1 MEEIARA
8 CAAIDESELRLWLS
22 AADKLH
28 CHTLN
33 AIAIPTHH
41 LQDATRELR
50 DLAAQK
56 SPKLAAWESLVA
68 MGVSV
73 DAFLGLVLALAAKDE
88 PLLLM
93 HTAALYLAAARCD
106 GAVSH
111 GLLHPM
117 VCHELVARLR
127 ASLGTV
133 SGRSSKP
140 TSKRATADKPDVAL
154 SAGFKAARSAVLTEL
169 ASLLEHVPLRSHP
182 EVLSQ
187 FVSLLVSMVPSCAT
201 TADDEGPLGALAHC
215 LHARHGDASHTTPIV
230 FRSLVPPLSLN
241 IEGGPSTKEAAAA
254 QLACADFI
262 ATVCHSAD
270 ASTND
275 GRALLHAAQA
285 AMQHASAA
293 APERAEPRA
302 AVCASLARLL
312 RCLPPVCTSRYASF
326 LWSYSRNAK
335 VAARVFAT
343 DMAAAMLGSAV
354 HSAALRLPEVVGV
367 LWRLVTHR
375 LDDRVA
381 LVRGRAL
388 TALAAVI
395 TAGPS
400 LLGLAQEPVPVAADA
415 ASAGVAR
422 PAASPQR
429 LPTTPGSRG
438 TSATGRRAAPTTPLH
453 IVASPSASLTA
464 AAEQEAPLEAAV
476 AKALERCGDE
486 RPAVRKAALQAVE
499 AWAKLDDGA
508 SPSLESSEL
517 ASVCVRCTDKS
528 SLVRKQA
535 ARTLSALYGA
545 APHLTDLR
553 GAWIDSVLPLVRD
566 SEASVADAAL
576 EAVDAFALTP
586 LADCGSDPDAALG
599 EPLWLLLQQMGA
611 SSQPHIEAAVAS
623 LERQGKLPRLLGKSA
638 QQLLGLE
645 GLSPQGRASLW
656 SILHGVAVL
665 PKATSSRI
673 DLVTL
678 VWSVRNAPQASPD
691 EAMALRTLLGLAT
704 RGGVPKARCTEL
716 RDELVARL
724 RAPSGTGSSAA
735 TSACANVCIALDTL
749 VGAGP
754 GAWVA
759 ELRDAATSV
768 ICRAASHPSSAQ
780 ASLLE
785 RALVITG
792 ELALVA
798 GAPAMEEI
806 VVAAAS
812 ELLMRVHWGDES
824 AGALAAVSIIMLG
837 KASLGSLALAQ
848 RLIPVFLRELGSSS
862 SAAVRSNAMVVIHDL
877 IKQNAA
883 LLDRHIPTIALAL
896 ADPEPL
902 VRHTSLLVLS
912 QLLLED
918 YVKWRHCLF
927 RGFARLL
934 ADDVAHV
941 RNAAQVCL
949 IDTLLPRAPSLA
961 LSSFISL
968 LFELNGCLEHPQ
980 YSAPLPAAELA
991 ASDVSGAENQP
1002 KRLRVLR
1009 ALLSHMPDEQRL
1021 QATSKLCHEV
1031 LASLLDGHLTLAKSH
1046 WVIADALKLL
1056 ACKEAKISTAAGG
1069 GSANVDEADSE
1080 EPTASSAAAA
1090 AKGKL
1095 LSLVARKATVEA
1107 IVPVVIELKR
1117 TLEKSHSPLLRD
1129 VFLFLRELLRDH
1141 KPHIEDIF
1149 LRDKQL
1155 AAEIEYDLRSLPSR
1169 SSPDSALVVRK
1180 PPAKRR
1186 SSTLVPASTPPPDA
1200 ATGEAAQPSANKVP
1214 TPDRAAFSAL
1224 KLRSGRRSSVGA
1236 DVAALGTENHRP
1248 APLDQEVATGSADV
1262 VMASPFKE
1270 PPKARPWNVSAE
1282 GSMVLF
1288 PAE

>member
-1 MEEIARA
+1 MEKIARA
-8 CAAIDESELRLWLS
+8 CASIDESELRLWLS
-22 AADKLH
+22 AAEKDH

-33 AIAIPTHH
+33 ATLVPTPH

-50 DLAAQK
+50 DLAAKK
-56 SPKLAAWESLVA
+56 SPTLAAWESLVA

-88 PLLLM
+88 PLLVM

-111 GLLHPM
+111 GVLHPM

-127 ASLGTV
+127 ASFCTV
-133 SGRSSKP
+133 GGHSNKP
-140 TSKRATADKPDVAL
+140 TSKRVTADKPDVTL

-187 FVSLLVSMVPSCAT
+187 FVSLLVSMVPSGT
-201 TADDEGPLGALAHC
+201 ITADDESPLGALAHC

-230 FRSLVPPLSLN
+230 FRSLVPTLSLN
-241 IEGGPSTKEAAAA
+241 IEGGPSPKEAAAA

-388 TALAAVI
+388 TALAAII
-395 TAGPS
+395 TAGPG
-400 LLGLAQEPVPVAADA
+400 LIGLAQEPVPVAADA
-415 ASAGVAR
+415 ASAGVVR

-438 TSATGRRAAPTTPLH
+438 TSATGRRAAPTTPLN

-517 ASVCVRCTDKS
+517 ASVYVRCTDKS

-535 ARTLSALYGA
+535 ARTLSALYAA

-611 SSQPHIEAAVAS
+611 SSQPHIEVAVAS

-673 DLVTL
+673 DFATL

-691 EAMALRTLLGLAT
+691 EVMALRTLLSLAT

-735 TSACANVCIALDTL
+735 TSACANACIALDTL
-749 VGAGP
+749 IGAGP

-780 ASLLE
+780 ASPCPSLLE

-798 GAPAMEEI
+798 GAPAMEET

-941 RNAAQVCL
+941 RNAAQVYL

-980 YSAPLPAAELA
+980 HSAPLPAAELA
-991 ASDVSGAENQP
+991 ASEMSGAENQP

-1031 LASLLDGHLTLAKSH
+1031 LAFLLDGHLTLAKSH

-1069 GSANVDEADSE
+1069 GSANADEADSE

-1141 KPHIEDIF
+1141 NPHIEDIF
-1149 LRDKQL
+1149 LRDKHL
-1155 AAEIEYDLRSLPSR
+1155 ADEIEND
-1169 SSPDSALVVRK
+1169 
-1180 PPAKRR
+1180 
-1186 SSTLVPASTPPPDA
+1186 
-1200 ATGEAAQPSANKVP
+1200 
-1214 TPDRAAFSAL
+1214 
-1224 KLRSGRRSSVGA
+1224 
-1236 DVAALGTENHRP
+1236 
-1248 APLDQEVATGSADV
+1248 
-1262 VMASPFKE
+1262 
-1270 PPKARPWNVSAE
+1270 
-1282 GSMVLF
+1282 
-1288 PAE
+1288 